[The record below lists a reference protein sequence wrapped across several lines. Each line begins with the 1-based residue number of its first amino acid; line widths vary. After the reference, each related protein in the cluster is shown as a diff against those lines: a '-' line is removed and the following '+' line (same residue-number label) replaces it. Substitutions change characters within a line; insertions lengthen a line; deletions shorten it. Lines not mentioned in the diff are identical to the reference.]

1 MLHDLYVVLFLATAG
16 FTASGIVANVYN
28 LIVKKK
34 KAASSQGRIVYLL
47 VMVLAGPTILFNNAA
62 KAWREKSCSGLA
74 FWLAAAISGYWSL
87 AIGLLVMQ
95 IALVI

>member
-1 MLHDLYVVLFLATAG
+1 MLHDLYVVFFLATAG
-16 FTASGIVANVYN
+16 FTASGIISNIYG

-34 KAASSQGRIVYLL
+34 KADTSQGRIVYLL

-87 AIGLLVMQ
+87 AIGMLVIQ
-95 IALVI
+95 IALAI